1 MVTFSRRKPW
11 RLRLLMW
18 LSKAFKLQ
26 TFATFTTGLAL
37 FILCSEP
44 MFHLLR
50 YQAANARAA
59 ARLPLPRPRQNM
71 TIRNGFA
78 LREGLRIKSLHAH
91 DPLLE
96 SSQPLSLR
104 TSKRSKIESH
114 PRVVFLDADYSMTD
128 DSLPFDNRRKSRH
141 VEALGHH
148 CCENEP
154 YAFRHDFEKPFYDEC
169 SPIVEPEV
177 HPTCNNMHELT
188 MESDISLL
196 SIKGSWRTTWKVE
209 HEDVVLKMLS
219 LNRKFDRESMEA
231 HAVDAMVMD
240 KMTASP
246 HVISAYGFCSQSV
259 VTEYA
264 PTSGRDYIKQ
274 PEVRTRERLKIAR
287 DLARGLADLQA
298 LRPLHNYHKQRGN
311 QKFLTVFAHNDINI
325 ANTVQVDGQLKWN
338 DFNIGVLLRQNNG
351 TECRYPVRFK
361 ADLWRSPEEI
371 RNTSYVQVE
380 QSDMYGLGNI
390 IYQVM
395 TRHQPWTHK
404 EPGGAPSID
413 AIVERKKQGKLP
425 TIPEQ
430 YKNSTRTE
438 MQALLFATM
447 ACYHPNPE
455 KRPTSY
461 QLAHA
466 LGAVYDSVKD
476 KKKLSPTKFR
486 DLFIKK

>member
-1 MVTFSRRKPW
+1 MVTISRQKPW

-18 LSKAFKLQ
+18 LSKGFKPQ
-26 TFATFTTGLAL
+26 TFATVTIGLAL

-59 ARLPLPRPRQNM
+59 ARLPLPRTVQNI
-71 TIRNGFA
+71 TIRNGLA
-78 LREGLRIKSLHAH
+78 LREGLRLKNLHEL

-96 SSQPLSLR
+96 SQPLFLR
-104 TSKRSKIESH
+104 VSKRSQIESH
-114 PRVVFLDADYSMTD
+114 PRVVMLLDADYSVAN
-128 DSLPFDNRRKSRH
+128 SFPFDKIRKSRH
-141 VEALGHH
+141 VEALGRH
-148 CCENEP
+148 CCEKEP
-154 YAFRHDFEKPFYDEC
+154 YAFRNDFEKPFYDEC
-169 SPIVEPEV
+169 DPIVEPKV
-177 HPTCNNMHELT
+177 HPTCNIMHELT
-188 MESDISLL
+188 METDVFFLTD
-196 SIKGSWRTTWKVE
+196 KGSWRTVWKVE
-209 HEDVVLKMLS
+209 HEDVALKMLS
-219 LNRKFDRESMEA
+219 LDRKFDRESMDS
-231 HAVDAMVMD
+231 HAVDIMVMD
-240 KMTASP
+240 KLTASP

-259 VTEYA
+259 MTEYA

-274 PEVRTRERLKIAR
+274 PKIRTRERLKIAR
-287 DLARGLADLQA
+287 DLARGLADLQT
-298 LRPLHNYHKQRGN
+298 LRPLHDYHKAGN
-311 QKFLTVFAHNDINI
+311 QKLLSVFAHNDINI
-325 ANTVQVDGQLKWN
+325 ANTVQVDGQVKWN

-351 TECRYPVRFK
+351 TECRYPVRYK

-390 IYQVM
+390 LYQVM

-404 EPGGAPSID
+404 EPGGAPNLD
-413 AIVERKKQGKLP
+413 VIVERKRQGKLP

-430 YKNSTRTE
+430 YKNSTRSE
-438 MQALLFATM
+438 VHALLFATI

-461 QLAHA
+461 DLAHA
-466 LGAVYDSVKD
+466 LGIVYDSVKD
-476 KKKLSPTKFR
+476 KKKLSPMKLR